1 MEKPDTHISLSVPED
16 FPTSNK
22 PQPAQINFKDLEYS
36 VDIKNSISNDSKKI
50 KDIISLKKYE
60 SKKKVI
66 LDQITGS
73 FSPGR
78 LTAILGPSGS
88 GKTSLLNLLSGRIS
102 SGKVEGNIWLNGRK
116 ADSGSLGLVSR
127 FISQDDVML
136 STMTVKEVIEMAINF
151 RVSGIT
157 PEELSIRTKEA
168 ITTLELDKCQN
179 TLIGDTITKGISG
192 GERKRT
198 SIAMEM
204 ATDSSILF
212 LDEPTSGLDMYTSS
226 LVVKLLRYI
235 SRSGQTV
242 VSVIHQPSSDIFK
255 MFDDIV
261 LLSEGK
267 IVYFGPQEELVD
279 YFSKLGFQCPNYTN
293 PADFVFTDVLNLN
306 EAEIEQMKLEKFS
319 GSKSDYRVLKIN
331 DLAEKWKNSDQYEVI
346 KERVEGPILDSL
358 NQFNFTS
365 SVSAYRQFTLLCKRS
380 IKDVFRNKLV
390 LRARLIQAIAI
401 SLIMGIVF
409 YKSNTKSASTLI
421 QNFFG
426 SLFFGIVGQFIPV
439 AISVLSTFGSGKFVF
454 QREYQ
459 NGYYKTRPYFLAKI
473 LIELPVQ
480 IICPII
486 FSAISY
492 FMIGYRGVFAKF
504 LIHTAA
510 MILLSLTSFS
520 IGIFASTFFDDLSVA
535 LAILPLLLIIPMIF
549 SGFLVNSG
557 DTMSWIGWLQWI
569 SPIKYAFTIAAT
581 NQLRGYTVNGID
593 LGDSSLKSLNLGP
606 FSIPACFGFL
616 IMFFVLFTV
625 LGYFGLE
632 RFSKRSSLQNSRKS
646 TKNTKAVLLGP
657 PDNIFSK

>member
-1 MEKPDTHISLSVPED
+1 MESADTRISLELPGDS
-16 FPTSNK
+16 PTKLK
-22 PQPAQINFKDLEYS
+22 PRPAQINFKDLEYS
-36 VDIKNSISNDSKKI
+36 VTIKNAISQDSKKLSE
-50 KDIISLKKYE
+50 KLFSKKAE

-73 FSPGR
+73 FTPGR
-78 LTAILGPSGS
+78 LTAIMGPSGS
-88 GKTSLLNLLSGRIS
+88 GKTSMLNLLSGRIS

-136 STMTVKEVIEMAINF
+136 STMTVREVIEMAINF
-151 RVSGIT
+151 RVDGIT
-157 PEELSIRTKEA
+157 PEELSRRTNEA

-255 MFDDIV
+255 LFDDIV

-279 YFSKLGFQCPNYTN
+279 YFSKLGFTCPNFTN

-306 EAEIEQMKLEKFS
+306 EAELEQMNLEKFS
-319 GSKSDYRVLKIN
+319 GSKADYRVLKIN
-331 DLAEKWKNSDQYEVI
+331 DLAEKWINSEQYRII
-346 KERVEGPILDSL
+346 KEKVENPLLDPL
-358 NQFNFTS
+358 NESNFTS
-365 SVSAYRQFTLLCKRS
+365 TVSPSRQFVLLCRRAA
-380 IKDVFRNKLV
+380 KDIFRNKLV
-390 LRARLIQAIAI
+390 LRARLIQSIAI
-401 SLIMGIVF
+401 SLVMGIVF
-409 YKSNTKSASTLI
+409 YKSNNKPVNTII
-421 QNFFG
+421 QNFEG
-426 SLFFGIVGQFIPV
+426 SLFFGIVSQFIPV

-459 NGYYKTRPYFLAKI
+459 NGYYKTKPYFFSKI
-473 LIELPVQ
+473 LVELPVQ
-480 IICPII
+480 VICPII

-492 FMIGYRGVFAKF
+492 FMIGYRGSFTKF
-504 LIHTAA
+504 VIHTAA

-520 IGIFASTFFDDLSVA
+520 LGIFASTFFDDLSVA
-535 LAILPLLLIIPMIF
+535 LAILPLILIIPMIF

-557 DTMSWIGWLQWI
+557 DTMDWIGWLQWI
-569 SPIKYAFTIAAT
+569 SPIKYAFTIVST
-581 NQLRGYTVNGID
+581 NQLRGYVINGQN
-593 LGDSSLKSLNLGP
+593 LGDTNLKALNLGP
-606 FSIPACFGFL
+606 FGILACFGFVAL
-616 IMFFVLFTV
+616 FFIIFTIS
-625 LGYFGLE
+625 GYLGLE
-632 RFSKRSSLQNSRKS
+632 RFSRKS
-646 TKNTKAVLLGP
+646 TLQHSSQSTKKIKAVLLGP
-657 PDNIFSK
+657 PDDIFKK